1 MSKNRKQELLEIAY
15 KMFITKGYDNTS
27 VDEIIKEAD
36 IAKGTFYY
44 YFDSKD
50 EVLDLVINDMIDKE
64 IIVASKYIEMQIPIE
79 QKLIGIITS
88 LRPSIDEKNIAIAL
102 NDNTNIKMHRKYNDK
117 LIDSGTKLLKEII
130 LEGINKGIFNCNN
143 IEERIKLLLI
153 MSNELFD
160 NNNYSEKDI
169 EVFVDT
175 TEKMLGAS
183 KGSMNFIANLIG
195 GKYNG

>member
-102 NDNTNIKMHRKYNDK
+102 NDDTNIKMHRKYNDK

-183 KGSMNFIANLIG
+183 KGSMNFITNLIG